1 MRLRIGAAGRVDVT
15 VLADDELLATYLEG
29 HHREAAFGEFVNRF
43 ERRIYAICYRYF
55 GNSADAEDATQDA
68 FLRIARHASSFV
80 GGSKV
85 STWVYRV
92 TVNTC
97 HDLARRRARRPENLT
112 PDMTE
117 TVDAS
122 EQHET
127 IGWDPGDPAISRESS
142 EAVQSALL
150 ELDEVSR
157 SLLIL
162 VAVQGMSYA
171 EAAAA
176 HDMPVGTAKSRVHRA
191 RARLAD
197 LLHTDAEGNP
207 LDSNDVE
214 QDETETRK
222 GSRDNA

>member
-1 MRLRIGAAGRVDVT
+1 VRLRIGAARPEDVT
-15 VLADDELLATYLEG
+15 ALSDDELLATYLNG
-29 HHREAAFGEFVNRF
+29 DNRDAAFGEFVNRF

-55 GNSADAEDATQDA
+55 GNSADAEDATQDT
-68 FLRIARHASSFV
+68 FLRIARHAGSFT
-80 GGSKV
+80 GGSMV

-112 PDMTE
+112 ADMTAS
-117 TVDAS
+117 VDAS
-122 EQHET
+122 AQHESV
-127 IGWDPGDPAISRESS
+127 GWDPGDPAISREAS
-142 EAVQSALL
+142 EAVQAALL
-150 ELDEVSR
+150 ELDDVSR

-191 RARLAD
+191 RARIAD

-207 LDSNDVE
+207 VGSDDVE